1 MKMPDPRTFGI
12 KATILKESEKA
23 LLLSLPDGKQE
34 WFPKSTITS
43 SYISNHSEVQ
53 DFLIVKWILEKK
65 GVIRKSKNV
74 NVIGHS
80 GSEKYLIDRL
90 LQGGLDGFN
99 SFKDIQEFKRNFS
112 EILKSSTAEERQK
125 LNSIIVGL
133 KNDESNLRKKLEEKK
148 SELRQSLLKEKT
160 ELMDKPLSPK
170 GKKRIKKI
178 DIIIENKL
186 DKPFEKDIK
195 QIKKTEKKRILRE
208 KNLEKSVE
216 KKVRQLHKAQKII
229 QKNQQY
235 FESALG
241 ETAVIKELRKLPETY
256 YILNE
261 VKLSFYRSIRWKK
274 YGEYVQSCKIDHVVV
289 GPTGIFLIE
298 TKNWNPETMQ
308 TAKFPPHKQIQRAGY
323 IFFIHMMDQFERKY
337 PLYEIVATFKQ
348 LPQIPYD
355 YVTQVTIQELVD
367 HILGRDGRIDTS
379 DVQAIVSWLQT
390 SPYIFN
396 AKHVLLKLKF

>member
-12 KATILKESEKA
+12 KGTILKESEKA

-34 WFPKSTITS
+34 WFPKSTIKS

-80 GSEKYLIDRL
+80 GSEAYLKDRL
-90 LQGGLDGFN
+90 LHEGLDGFN
-99 SFKDIQEFKRNFS
+99 SIKDIQEFKRNFP
-112 EILKSSTAEERQK
+112 EVLKSSTAEERQK

-148 SELRQSLLKEKT
+148 SELQQSLLKEKT
-160 ELMDKPLSPK
+160 ELMDKPLSSK
-170 GKKRIKKI
+170 RQKRIKEI
-178 DIIIENKL
+178 DITIENKL
-186 DKPFEKDIK
+186 DKSFKKDIK
-195 QIKKTEKKRILRE
+195 QIKKIEKQRILKE
-208 KNLEKSVE
+208 KNLEKSVAN
-216 KKVRQLHKAQKII
+216 KVSQLHKAQKII

-241 ETAVIKELRKLPETY
+241 ETAVIEELRKLPETY

-261 VKLSFYRSIRWKK
+261 VELSFYRSIRWKK

-298 TKNWNPETMQ
+298 TKNWSPETMQ
-308 TAKFPPHKQIQRAGY
+308 TAKSPPHKQIQRAGY
-323 IFFIHMMDQFERKY
+323 IFFVHMMDKFEKKY
-337 PLYEIVATFKQ
+337 PLYQIIATFKQ
-348 LPQIPYD
+348 LPQVPYD
-355 YVTQVTIQELVD
+355 YVTQLTIEELVD
-367 HILGRDGRIDTS
+367 HILGRDGLINPS
-379 DVQAIVSWLQT
+379 EVQAIVSWLKT

-396 AKHVLLKLKF
+396 TKHVFLKMKF